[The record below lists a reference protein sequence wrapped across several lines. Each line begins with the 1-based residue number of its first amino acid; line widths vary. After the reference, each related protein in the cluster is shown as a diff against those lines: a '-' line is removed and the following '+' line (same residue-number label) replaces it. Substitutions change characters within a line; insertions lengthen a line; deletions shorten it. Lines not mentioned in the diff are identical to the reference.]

1 MATGIIITSIVA
13 TAIILFALVAIRL
26 YVRAPANMAFIRTGF
41 GGKKVVIDG
50 GALVLPVLQEIQ
62 WISLETVKLEVIK
75 ANREGFITRDRYRVD
90 VGAEF
95 YLKVDSTV
103 QAIERASRAL
113 GQKSLSAQSIK
124 VLVEEKL
131 VSALRATAARYAL
144 VELHENR
151 KSYSDET
158 KEVLAESLSHLGLTL
173 EDVALFSLDQ
183 TDKKQLD
190 PNNIFDA
197 EGLKQITAET
207 SQRIKE
213 KNEIERNTEI
223 AIKKKD
229 VEAHKLKLA
238 LDQDQELASADQMR
252 QVETDRIEKRTAT
265 ERFRF
270 EHEQSLR
277 QAEIEKEQRVREHEI
292 IKEIEISEKEKA
304 REERLVAREKTI
316 QEANIAK
323 NRELQ
328 VAEIERELAVQSAQ
342 RVRDIGIIAKDKAKA
357 EAQRDRLLVEALRE
371 QAGQELITVEERAK
385 AEREKEMALIDA
397 LKELEVTEQKA
408 RTVERLA
415 TSRRAE
421 GEAEAHARAKMVE
434 AENLLEEKFILKDL
448 VMRLLEQA
456 PGITREL
463 MEPARHIDS
472 IKILDVGGGLGGPV
486 QENGPAGKAM
496 GSLMAGLLNTGMAL
510 PLLREVL
517 DFSKVDTEAIVSK
530 VMEQVPQLK
539 ELVASMAPGV
549 SAKSNDEVPPVK
561 EKVAA
566 KPKPGES

>member
-1 MATGIIITSIVA
+1 MATGIIISSIAVTVA
-13 TAIILFALVAIRL
+13 VLFVLIAIRL
-26 YVRAPANMAFIRTGF
+26 YVRAPANMAFLRTGF

-50 GALVLPVLQEIQ
+50 GAIVLPVLQEIQ

-103 QAIERASRAL
+103 QSIERASRAL

-131 VSALRATAARYAL
+131 VSALRATAARYSL

-151 KSYSDET
+151 KVYADEV
-158 KEVLAESLSHLGLTL
+158 KEVLVESLGHLGLSL
-173 EDVALFSLDQ
+173 EDVSVFSLDQ

-229 VEAHKLKLA
+229 VESHKLKLS
-238 LDQDQELASADQMR
+238 LDQEQEFASSEQMR
-252 QVETDRIEKRTAT
+252 QVESDRIDKRTAT
-265 ERFRF
+265 DMFRF
-270 EHEQSLR
+270 EQEQSLR
-277 QAEIEKEQRVREHEI
+277 QAEIAKDQRIREHEI
-292 IKEIEISEKEKA
+292 AKEIEIIDKEKA
-304 REERLVAREKTI
+304 REQRLIVREREI
-316 QEANIAK
+316 QEANISK

-328 VAEIERELAVQSAQ
+328 VSEIERELAVQSAQ
-342 RVRDIGIIAKDKAKA
+342 RERDIGIIAKDKAKA
-357 EAQRDRLLVEALRE
+357 EAQRERLLIEALRE

-385 AEREKEMALIDA
+385 AEREKELALILA
-397 LKELEVTEQKA
+397 LQELEVTDHKA
-408 RTVERLA
+408 KTVERLA

-434 AENLLEEKFILKDL
+434 AENLLAEKFILKDVVL
-448 VMRLLEQA
+448 RLLEQA
-456 PGITREL
+456 PDIAREL

-472 IKILDVGGGLGGPV
+472 IKILDMGGFGGADG
-486 QENGPAGKAM
+486 ENGPAAKPM
-496 GSLMAGLLNTGMAL
+496 GSLMAGLLNTGLAL

-517 DFSKVDTEAIVSK
+517 DFSKFDTQAIVSK
-530 VMEQVPQLK
+530 LIEQVPQLK
-539 ELVASMAPGV
+539 DIMGSLASEAAQEGV
-549 SAKSNDEVPPVK
+549 VTNKQEAKETATDD
-561 EKVAA
+561 EKVA
-566 KPKPGES
+566 S